1 MNVRDNQRAA
11 VIKRLTSHLL
21 DHGLAHTS
29 LRQLAAAA
37 GVSDRMLLYYFAD
50 KAEVL
55 TTTLTSIAQD
65 LVAVLDTALPDER
78 VTPDVLLTR
87 ALQLMR
93 SPTMQPSIRLWLEI
107 VTAAARGHAPFP
119 QLAAQILEGFLGWLQ
134 QRLDV
139 ADEKQRAEAAAHILA
154 TVDGVALYDLVGRPD
169 LAKAAQAMSERGGIA
184 SGSAM

>member
-1 MNVRDNQRAA
+1 MNIRENQRAA
-11 VIKRLTSHLL
+11 VIERLSSHLL

-55 TTTLTSIAQD
+55 TTSLTRIAQD
-65 LVAVLDTALPDER
+65 LVAALDAALPDER
-78 VTPDVLLTR
+78 VAPDVLLTQ

-93 SPTMQPSIRLWLEI
+93 NPTVQPSIRLWLEI
-107 VTAAARGHAPFP
+107 VTSAARGQAPFP
-119 QLAAQILEGFLGWLQ
+119 ELSAQILQGFLSWLE

-139 ADEKQRAEAAAHILA
+139 VDDQRRAETAAYILA
-154 TVDGVALYDLVGRPD
+154 TVDGIALYDLVGRPD

-184 SGSAM
+184 SGRAM